1 MRFFYF
7 STMQF
12 SITILG
18 CSSAIPT
25 KDRFPTAQVVT
36 YGNQYF
42 LLDCAEGTQIQLR
55 KYHFSFQRISRI
67 FISHMHADHFLG
79 LPGLLS
85 TMDLLGRTTPLHIY
99 APDQVIRFIEA
110 YKQLVYANFQFPV
123 EYHFIDDKF
132 EGILWEDEQLEVLA
146 FPVKHAVPCHG
157 FLFKEKWQGRRMK
170 KNAITDYLLSI
181 EQIKMAKEGLD
192 IELENGTIISNTSLT
207 IAPPHPRSY
216 AFVTDTAFYP
226 EIVNIIKGAD
236 LLYHEAT
243 FESSF
248 EARACQTFHSTAAQ
262 AGKIASMASVKKLII
277 GHYSVRYDDLNILL
291 QEAESVF
298 NPTELAL
305 EGKKI
310 NLEYD
315 SRTENT

>member
-1 MRFFYF
+1 
-7 STMQF
+7 MQF

-36 YGNQYF
+36 YGNEHF

-55 KYHFSFQRISRI
+55 KYRFSFQRISRI

-99 APDQVIRFIEA
+99 APNEVIRFIESF
-110 YKQLVYANFQFPV
+110 KQLVYANFQFPI
-123 EYHFIDDKF
+123 EYHIIEDKL
-132 EGILWEDEQLEVLA
+132 EGVIWENEQLEVIT

-157 FLFKEKWQGRRMK
+157 FLFKEKLQSRRMK

-181 EQIKMAKEGLD
+181 EQIKLAKEGQD
-192 IELENGTIISNTSLT
+192 IQLENGKILPNSSLT
-207 IAPPHPRSY
+207 HAAPHPRSY

-226 EIVNIIKGAD
+226 EIINYIKGVD

-243 FESSF
+243 FESGF
-248 EARACQTFHSTAAQ
+248 EARARQTFHSTAAQ
-262 AGKIASMASVKKLII
+262 AGKIASLAEVKKLLI
-277 GHYSVRYDDLNILL
+277 GHYSVRYEDLNVLL

-310 NLEYD
+310 TLEYD

>member
-1 MRFFYF
+1 
-7 STMQF
+7 MQF

-36 YGNQYF
+36 YGNEHY

-55 KYHFSFQRISRI
+55 KYRFSFQRISKI

-85 TMDLLGRTTPLHIY
+85 TMDLLGRTSSLQIY
-99 APDQVIRFIEA
+99 APIEVIRFIESF
-110 YKQLVYANFQFPV
+110 KQLVYANFQYPI
-123 EYHFIDDKF
+123 EYHIIEDTF
-132 EGILWEDEQLEVLA
+132 EGVIWENEQLEVIA
-146 FPVKHAVPCHG
+146 FPVKHAVPCHA
-157 FLFKEKWQGRRMK
+157 FLFKEKLQSRRMK
-170 KNAITDYLLSI
+170 KNAITDYFLSI
-181 EQIKMAKEGLD
+181 EQIKLAKEGKD
-192 IELENGTIISNTSLT
+192 IEIENGKIIPNSSLT
-207 IAPPHPRSY
+207 HSAPHPRSY

-226 EIVNIIKGAD
+226 EITNLIKGVD

-248 EARACQTFHSTAAQ
+248 ESRANQTFHSTAAQ
-262 AGKIASMASVKKLII
+262 AAKIASLAEVKKLLI
-277 GHYSVRYDDLNILL
+277 GHYSVRYEDLNILL

-310 NLEYD
+310 VLEYD

>member
-7 STMQF
+7 RAMQL

-36 YGNQYF
+36 YGNQHF

-55 KYHFSFQRISRI
+55 KYRFSFQRISRI
-67 FISHMHADHFLG
+67 FISHIHADHFLG

-99 APDQVIRFIEA
+99 APQQVIQFIEA
-110 YKQLVYANFQFPV
+110 YKQVVYTNFQFPV
-123 EYHFIDDKF
+123 EYHFIEDEF

-157 FLFKEKWQGRRMK
+157 FLFREKLQERRIK
-170 KNAITDYLLSI
+170 KNAIIDFALNVD
-181 EQIKMAKEGLD
+181 QIKMAKNGMDIQLD
-192 IELENGTIISNTSLT
+192 HGKNIPNKAITIS
-207 IAPPHPRSY
+207 PPHPRSY

-226 EIVNIIKGAD
+226 EIVPIIKGVD

-248 EARACQTFHSTAAQ
+248 ESRASQTFHSTAAQ
-262 AGKIASMASVKKLII
+262 AGKIASMANVKKLII

-291 QEAESVF
+291 QEAQAVF

-310 NLEYD
+310 TLEYD
-315 SRTENT
+315 SRTKNK

>member
-1 MRFFYF
+1 
-7 STMQF
+7 MQF
-12 SITILG
+12 TITILG

-36 YGNQYF
+36 YGNQLF

-55 KYHFSFQRISRI
+55 KYRFSFQRISRI
-67 FISHMHADHFLG
+67 FISHVHADHFLG

-85 TMDLLGRTTPLHIY
+85 TMDLLGRTTPLHIH
-99 APDQVIRFIEA
+99 APEQVIRFIEA

-123 EYHFIDDKF
+123 EYHLLEDRF
-132 EGILWEDEQLEVLA
+132 EGVLWEDEQLEIRA
-146 FPVKHAVPCHG
+146 FPLKHAVPCHG
-157 FLFKEKWQGRRMK
+157 FLFREKLRRRRMR
-170 KNAITDYLLSI
+170 KNAITNYLLDI

-192 IELENGTIISNTSLT
+192 IVLKNGTIISNDLLT

-226 EIVNIIKGAD
+226 EIVNYFKGAD

-248 EARACQTFHSTAAQ
+248 AARANQTFHSTAAQ
-262 AGKIASMASVKKLII
+262 AGEIASMANVKKLII
-277 GHYSVRYDDLNILL
+277 GHYSVRYKDLNILL

-298 NPTELAL
+298 KPTELAL

-310 NLEYD
+310 TLAYD
-315 SRTENT
+315 FRTENT

>member
-1 MRFFYF
+1 
-7 STMQF
+7 MQF

-25 KDRFPTAQVVT
+25 KDRFSTVQVVS
-36 YGNQYF
+36 YGNQLF

-55 KYHFSFQRISRI
+55 KYRFSFQRINRI

-85 TMDLLGRTTPLHIY
+85 TMDLLGRTGPLHIH
-99 APDQVIRFIEA
+99 APEQVIRFIEG

-123 EYHFIDDKF
+123 EYHFIEDHFK
-132 EGILWEDEQLEVLA
+132 GILWEDEKLEIWA
-146 FPVKHAVPCHG
+146 FPVKHTVPCHG
-157 FLFKEKWQGRRMK
+157 FLFKEKPQERRMK
-170 KNAITDYLLSI
+170 KNAIIDFALNVD
-181 EQIKMAKEGLD
+181 QIKMAKNGMD
-192 IELENGTIISNTSLT
+192 IQLENGTHIPNESITIS
-207 IAPPHPRSY
+207 PPRPRSY

-226 EIVNIIKGAD
+226 EIVHIIKGAD

-248 EARACQTFHSTAAQ
+248 ESRASQTFHSTAAQ
-262 AGKIASMASVKKLII
+262 AAKIAAMANVKKLII

-291 QEAESVF
+291 QEAEAIF

-310 NLEYD
+310 ILEYD

>member
-7 STMQF
+7 RVMQF

-36 YGNQYF
+36 YGNQLF

-55 KYHFSFQRISRI
+55 KYRLNFQRINRI

-99 APDQVIRFIEA
+99 APEQVILFIEA
-110 YKQLVYANFQFPV
+110 YKQLVHANFQFPV
-123 EYHFIDDKF
+123 EYHLLEDRF
-132 EGILWEDEQLEVLA
+132 EGVLWEDEQLELRA
-146 FPVKHAVPCHG
+146 FPLKHAVPCHG
-157 FLFKEKWQGRRMK
+157 FLFKEKLRSRRMR
-170 KNAITDYLLSI
+170 KNAITNYLLDI

-192 IELENGTIISNTSLT
+192 IVLKNGTIISNNLLT

-226 EIVNIIKGAD
+226 EIVNYFKGAD

-243 FESSF
+243 FESNF
-248 EARACQTFHSTAAQ
+248 AARASQTFHSTAAQ
-262 AGKIASMASVKKLII
+262 AGKIASMANVKKLII
-277 GHYSVRYDDLNILL
+277 GHYSVRYEDLNILL
-291 QEAESVF
+291 HEAESVF
-298 NPTELAL
+298 KPTELAL

-310 NLEYD
+310 TLEYD